1 MQLIGRKKEL
11 KTLNQAWKKEDAFIL
26 ISGRHAVGKTAFIK
40 TFADHK
46 NHLYFAARSVSDQM
60 NRLAFEQAYKQH
72 LNGDILIIFPSLS
85 TRNFVKFHFIE
96 GSFAYSESASKS
108 ILSKITPIS

>member
-40 TFADHK
+40 TFADQIG
-46 NHLYFAARSVSDQM
+46 R
-60 NRLAFEQAYKQH
+60 
-72 LNGDILIIFPSLS
+72 
-85 TRNFVKFHFIE
+85 
-96 GSFAYSESASKS
+96 ASCRERV
-108 ILSKITPIS
+108 